1 MTSNLFHKIE
11 KCRVCGNPNL
21 VEVLDL
27 GDQYLSGIF
36 PDEVDEEMPRGPL
49 KLVKCDEEH
58 DGACGHVQLEHT
70 FDLPTMYGQNYGYRS
85 GLNSGMVKHL
95 KEKSEKIKDKIKLKS
110 GDIVI
115 DIAGNDGT
123 FLGFFPE
130 DLQLL
135 SIDPTSEKSSQ
146 FYKSNVHWIADFFST
161 DLFEKR
167 FGNQKAKVVTSFSM
181 FYDLEDPCE
190 FARQVKDILATDGIW
205 VLEQSYMPT
214 MWKTNSFD
222 TICHEHLSYYGM
234 RQIKYIM
241 DKVGFT
247 ILDFEFNDVNG
258 GSISVVVA
266 PSGTECTT
274 KLIGVL
280 ALEKELGFNTVDPW
294 EEFASRMEENKDKFL
309 EIIGD
314 FREQG
319 LKIAGLGAST
329 KGNVTLQTWGIG
341 KEHIKMIG
349 DVNPDKTNCFTPG
362 TWIPIDVEDFVL
374 EKYDVFVIL
383 PWHFRN
389 FFVRNEK
396 FKGKTLVFPLPTP
409 EVVVP

>member
-1 MTSNLFHKIE
+1 
-11 KCRVCGNPNL
+11 
-21 VEVLDL
+21 
-27 GDQYLSGIF
+27 
-36 PDEVDEEMPRGPL
+36 
-49 KLVKCDEEH
+49 
-58 DGACGHVQLEHT
+58 
-70 FDLPTMYGQNYGYRS
+70 
-85 GLNSGMVKHL
+85 
-95 KEKSEKIKDKIKLKS
+95 
-110 GDIVI
+110 
-115 DIAGNDGT
+115 
-123 FLGFFPE
+123 
-130 DLQLL
+130 
-135 SIDPTSEKSSQ
+135 
-146 FYKSNVHWIADFFST
+146 
-161 DLFEKR
+161 
-167 FGNQKAKVVTSFSM
+167 M

-222 TICHEHLSYYGM
+222 TVCHEHLSYYGM

-319 LKIAGLGAST
+319 LKVAGLGAST